1 MNSSAVTAIEC
12 LDAFVDVSLLVNGV
26 YDVVCAFS
34 ILWLP
39 ASRLGRLHL
48 HVFKETETP
57 AANRI
62 FAYWVLTYGFDRII
76 AGAYTSP
83 ATDAIAVLSYLME
96 SATHYNES
104 SVFASVDAGKAS
116 FVYLASLFLS
126 VVVGIRMALVGG
138 GFKGSV
144 GGCLGGSASSFV
156 QESGS
161 VLAEAHL
168 LSFKSWSGARIS
180 VFTISAVGW
189 LISIRF
195 ALIGIDAKAVIEIS
209 PTTDTMVQPAP
220 SKLVGEENHTGTGHP
235 GGMTTEGAEAAAG
248 LCVERL

>member
-1 MNSSAVTAIEC
+1 MDSSAVTAIEC

-62 FAYWVLTYGFDRII
+62 FAYWVLTYGLDLII

-96 SATHYNES
+96 SVTHYNES
-104 SVFASVDAGKAS
+104 SVFDRRRWQGK
-116 FVYLASLFLS
+116 FRVPR
-126 VVVGIRMALVGG
+126 IALPFRGG
-138 GFKGSV
+138 R
-144 GGCLGGSASSFV
+144 
-156 QESGS
+156 
-161 VLAEAHL
+161 H
-168 LSFKSWSGARIS
+168 
-180 VFTISAVGW
+180 
-189 LISIRF
+189 
-195 ALIGIDAKAVIEIS
+195 
-209 PTTDTMVQPAP
+209 P
-220 SKLVGEENHTGTGHP
+220 HGTG
-235 GGMTTEGAEAAAG
+235 
-248 LCVERL
+248 RRRF

>member
-1 MNSSAVTAIEC
+1 MDSSAVTAIEC
-12 LDAFVDVSLLVNGV
+12 LDAFVDASVLVNGV
-26 YDVVCAFS
+26 YDVVCALS

-62 FAYWVLTYGFDRII
+62 FAYWVLTYGLDRII

-96 SATHYNES
+96 SATYYNES
-104 SVFASVDAGKAS
+104 SVFASVDAGKAR

-126 VVVGIRMALVGG
+126 VVVAIRMALVGG
-138 GFKGSV
+138 GFKGST
-144 GGCLGGSASSFV
+144 GGCLGGSNSSFV

-161 VLAEAHL
+161 VLAETHL
-168 LSFKSWSGARIS
+168 LYSKSWSGARVS
-180 VFTISAVGW
+180 VFTITAVGW

-195 ALIGIDAKAVIEIS
+195 VVSGIDATRNSTPQGDSVDLDS
-209 PTTDTMVQPAP
+209 QSNPTSTASEARQG
-220 SKLVGEENHTGTGHP
+220 L
-235 GGMTTEGAEAAAG
+235 GGLGRD
-248 LCVERL
+248 LLL